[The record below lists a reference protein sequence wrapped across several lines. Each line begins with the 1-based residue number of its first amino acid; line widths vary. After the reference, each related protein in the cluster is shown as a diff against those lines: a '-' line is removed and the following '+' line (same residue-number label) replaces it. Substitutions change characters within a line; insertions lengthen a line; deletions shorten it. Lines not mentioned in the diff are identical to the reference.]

1 MSIKGRVNLYG
12 SFVYVVTQSSKLNCA
27 MFLSAGKQKCCH
39 NIINLSKKTFT
50 YNELKL
56 LNKDLNF
63 YQTQG
68 KYNKSKYAI
77 DIHDF
82 IRRKRLKTYFK
93 VAQLLSKKDITQ
105 FIKKLFWKKVDPKR
119 NTSHCKNV
127 Y

>member
-1 MSIKGRVNLYG
+1 
-12 SFVYVVTQSSKLNCA
+12 
-27 MFLSAGKQKCCH
+27 MFLFAGKQKCCR

-105 FIKKLFWKKVDPKR
+105 FIKKLFRKKVDPKR
-119 NTSHCKNV
+119 NTSHCKTV